1 MPYVARDPDGR
12 IAAVHAT
19 RSAKAQEELAPDDP
33 DLRAFLG
40 QSCRNEDTQE
50 SLVASDRELIRV
62 LDDLISLLI
71 DNGTIKLTDL
81 PRAARRKLA
90 QRSELRIRLTD
101 FGDMASEPE
110 QIMLP

>member
-12 IAAVHAT
+12 IIAVHAIQ
-19 RSAKAQEELAPDDP
+19 SAEAQEELAPNDP

-40 QSCRNEDTQE
+40 QSRRNDIAQDA
-50 SLVASDRELIRV
+50 LVASDRELVRV
-62 LDDLISLLI
+62 LEDLVSLLI
-71 DNGTIKLTDL
+71 DNRTIKLTDL

-90 QRSELRIRLTD
+90 QRSELRSRLTD
-101 FGDMASEPE
+101 LGDLASESE

>member
-12 IAAVHAT
+12 IAAVHAMQ
-19 RSAKAQEELAPDDP
+19 SAEAQEELAPNDP

-40 QSCRNEDTQE
+40 QDRRKDDAQDA
-50 SLVASDRELIRV
+50 LVASDRELIRV
-62 LDDLISLLI
+62 LEDLVTVLI
-71 DNGTIKLTDL
+71 DNRTIKLTDL

-90 QRSELRIRLTD
+90 QRSQLRSRLAE

>member
-12 IAAVHAT
+12 IAAVHAIQST
-19 RSAKAQEELAPDDP
+19 EAQEELAPDAP

-40 QSCRNEDTQE
+40 QGRWNDDAQDA
-50 SLVASDRELIRV
+50 LVASDRELVRV
-62 LDDLISLLI
+62 LEDLITVLI
-71 DNGTIKLTDL
+71 DNRTIKLTDL

-90 QRSELRIRLTD
+90 QRSELRSRLAE
-101 FGDMASEPE
+101 FGDMDTEPE